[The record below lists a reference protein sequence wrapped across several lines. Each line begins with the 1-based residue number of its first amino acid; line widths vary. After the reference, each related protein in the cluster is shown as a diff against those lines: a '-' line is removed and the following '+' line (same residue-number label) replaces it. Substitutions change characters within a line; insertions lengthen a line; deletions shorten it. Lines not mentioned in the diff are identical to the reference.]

1 MHDDRFYVVIDKL
14 STVHLSFKIPLPILI
29 ALW

>member
-1 MHDDRFYVVIDKL
+1 MYDDRFYVVIDKL
-14 STVHLSFKIPLPILI
+14 STVDLSFKFPLPILI